1 MSGFSTP
8 FMATDPDVYEHFMGR
23 WSERLAPP
31 FLEFA
36 KIELPAR
43 VLDVGCG
50 TGTLAL
56 ALAQRGA
63 TVVGMD
69 ASEAYLLGARRRRSH
84 PNINYEHGDAS
95 DLQYPTASFDACVS
109 TLAID
114 VVPDA
119 DLVAKEMRRVTVPGG
134 VVACGTFD
142 FWGGNSWFDLVLDTA
157 AVLHESVRTLR
168 NQFKSRPIVWAHGQ
182 ADLWRRVGLT
192 DVVEEP
198 IVLSFDYADFRDYW
212 ACFSSGP
219 SRLAQCLSALS
230 HEVQSEIERH
240 VRAGYLAGLPDGP
253 RSFAVILRA
262 VRGIVPK

>member
-69 ASEAYLLGARRRRSH
+69 ASEGYLLGARRRRSH

-95 DLQYPTASFDACVS
+95 DLQYPTASFDACIS

-142 FWGGNSWFDLVLDTA
+142 FWGAIPGLISCLIRPLCCTRVCGPCGINSNRAHSSGHMVRQTSGA
-157 AVLHESVRTLR
+157 ESV
-168 NQFKSRPIVWAHGQ
+168 
-182 ADLWRRVGLT
+182 
-192 DVVEEP
+192 
-198 IVLSFDYADFRDYW
+198 
-212 ACFSSGP
+212 
-219 SRLAQCLSALS
+219 
-230 HEVQSEIERH
+230 
-240 VRAGYLAGLPDGP
+240 
-253 RSFAVILRA
+253 
-262 VRGIVPK
+262 